1 MTRLSVL
8 SFFLASTLFSA
19 EPLSQEQMIQKANEI
34 SGKLLQTLGGELK
47 THMQAGGPMQALNF
61 CSHNA
66 LALTD
71 TVAKESS
78 VEIKR
83 VSNLNRNPINAATA
97 EEQIV
102 LNKWRTML
110 TNGQALPSGELKK
123 LSNGK
128 DVYYKPIVINNEAC
142 LKCHGNIDANSP
154 LAKAIKTTYPEDK
167 AVGYK
172 MGDLRG
178 MVVVTF
184 PKDK

>member
-1 MTRLSVL
+1 MNRLSRL
-8 SFFLASTLFSA
+8 SFLLASTLLIA
-19 EPLSQEQMIQKANEI
+19 EPLTQEQMIQKANEV

-47 THMQAGGPMQALNF
+47 TQMQAGGAMQALNF

-71 TVAKESS
+71 NVAKDSS

-83 VSNLNRNPINAATA
+83 VSDLNRNPINAATA
-97 EEQIV
+97 EEKAV
-102 LNKWRTML
+102 LNEWRTL
-110 TNGQALPSGELKK
+110 LAKGQPLPTGELKK
-123 LSNGK
+123 SSDGR
-128 DVYYKPIVINNEAC
+128 DAYYKPIVINNEAC
-142 LKCHGNIDANSP
+142 LKCHGGLDVNSP

-167 AVGYK
+167 AIGYK

>member
-1 MTRLSVL
+1 MLRLSAL
-8 SFFLASTLFSA
+8 SFFLASALLSA

-34 SGKLLQTLGGELK
+34 SAKLLQTLGDELK
-47 THMQAGGPMQALNF
+47 TQMQAGGPMQALNF

-66 LALTD
+66 LTLTD

-97 EEQIV
+97 EEKTV
-102 LNKWRTML
+102 LNRWRTL
-110 TNGQALPSGELKK
+110 LANGQVLPSGELKK
-123 LSNGK
+123 LSNGR
-128 DVYYKPIVINNEAC
+128 DAYYKPIVINNEAC
-142 LKCHGNIDANSP
+142 LKCHGSLEPDS
-154 LAKAIKTTYPEDK
+154 LLTKAIKTTYPEDK
-167 AVGYK
+167 AVRYK

>member
-1 MTRLSVL
+1 MNRLSRL
-8 SFFLASTLFSA
+8 SFLLASTLLIA
-19 EPLSQEQMIQKANEI
+19 EPLTQEQMIQKANEV

-47 THMQAGGPMQALNF
+47 TQMQAGGAMQALNF

-71 TVAKESS
+71 NVAKDSS

-83 VSNLNRNPINAATA
+83 VSDLNRNPINAATA
-97 EEQIV
+97 EEKAV
-102 LNKWRTML
+102 LNEWRTL
-110 TNGQALPSGELKK
+110 LAKGQPLPTGELKK
-123 LSNGK
+123 SSDGR
-128 DVYYKPIVINNEAC
+128 DAC
-142 LKCHGNIDANSP
+142 LKCHGGLDVNSP

-167 AVGYK
+167 AIGYK